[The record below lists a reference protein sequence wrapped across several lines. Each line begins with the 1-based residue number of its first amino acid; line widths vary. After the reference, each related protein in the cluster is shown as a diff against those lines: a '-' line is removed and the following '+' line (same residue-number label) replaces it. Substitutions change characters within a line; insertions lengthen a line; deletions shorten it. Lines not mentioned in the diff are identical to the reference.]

1 MLGFRKLRLESRF
14 GRKGELIW
22 KILGQS
28 ELDRSSSTVA
38 VTGRNLAI
46 EQIKLQGFAVR
57 QFSPDLKAES
67 PTPKPRV
74 VDREAGSKTADH
86 SHRLGGGAF
95 QMGSKSPASSSFRS
109 LRLDGNRY
117 RREGKQPLQALSMVG
132 GSETA
137 APPSRFKDHVDSLLL
152 RSRQVARSLEADE
165 RSCEILSGLHGVG
178 EKGESILVGVGE
190 SAENRGKRKAKVTV
204 TANETE
210 DSGEKEKRHDCI
222 FCAGMPDLH
231 GDKEAGKGEEVGDS
245 PALLA
250 AKVKKAVGDLFEV
263 GPGPFIPGELLLTGQ
278 QMR

>member
-1 MLGFRKLRLESRF
+1 
-14 GRKGELIW
+14 
-22 KILGQS
+22 
-28 ELDRSSSTVA
+28 
-38 VTGRNLAI
+38 
-46 EQIKLQGFAVR
+46 
-57 QFSPDLKAES
+57 
-67 PTPKPRV
+67 
-74 VDREAGSKTADH
+74 
-86 SHRLGGGAF
+86 
-95 QMGSKSPASSSFRS
+95 MGSKSPASSSFRR
-109 LRLDGNRY
+109 LRLDGSRY

-152 RSRQVARSLEADE
+152 RSRQVARALEADE

-178 EKGESILVGVGE
+178 EKGEPILVGVVE
-190 SAENRGKRKAKVTV
+190 SAENRGKGNAKVMV

-263 GPGPFIPGELLLTGQ
+263 GPGPFIPGVETAEGAFKENIGLADGLGQ
-278 QMR
+278 LGCLGAAANGPTNEIKEEGVRANAHGD